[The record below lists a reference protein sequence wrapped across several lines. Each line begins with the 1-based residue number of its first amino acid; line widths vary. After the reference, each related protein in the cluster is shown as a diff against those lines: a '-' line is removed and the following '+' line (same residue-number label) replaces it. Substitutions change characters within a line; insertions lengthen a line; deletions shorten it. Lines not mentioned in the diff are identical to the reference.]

1 MPQRDKRICAL
12 EGPPSWGQIDLK
24 RIHEDAGRSG
34 YQPIRGNR
42 TERFENLTDRGVKL
56 QAKVLQPLDCRA
68 FEGLVSQPRVL
79 QAETGLPEDGEA
91 SLTVQDADSPN
102 RPSGRMPVI
111 FAAHGAPVLLDDA
124 MWVAELAA
132 WAQAMPRPKSILMVS
147 AHWEERPATLGATR
161 TVPLVYDFYGF
172 PEHYYRTQYPAP
184 GAPELAAR
192 VRDLLGQANM
202 AVADNPERGLD
213 HGAYVP
219 LVAMYPEADVPVLQ
233 ISMPGL
239 DANTLF
245 ELGRAVAPLRDAGV
259 LVFGSGFLTHNMRYA
274 FRPGI
279 PEWAREFDRWAEDA
293 LARFDVDA
301 LIDFQSRAPAA
312 RMALPTWEHYAPVLV
327 AAGAVADARP
337 QVAFPIAGWWMDGA
351 FTRRSVQFD

>member
-1 MPQRDKRICAL
+1 
-12 EGPPSWGQIDLK
+12 
-24 RIHEDAGRSG
+24 
-34 YQPIRGNR
+34 
-42 TERFENLTDRGVKL
+42 
-56 QAKVLQPLDCRA
+56 
-68 FEGLVSQPRVL
+68 
-79 QAETGLPEDGEA
+79 
-91 SLTVQDADSPN
+91 
-102 RPSGRMPVI
+102 MPVI
-111 FAAHGAPVLLDDA
+111 FVAHGAPVLLDDA
-124 MWVAELAA
+124 AWMAELAA

-147 AHWEERPATLGATR
+147 AHWEKRPATFGATR

-172 PEHYYRTQYPAP
+172 PQHYYQTKYPAP

-192 VRDLLGQANM
+192 VRDLLGQAKM
-202 AVADNPERGLD
+202 PVADDSERGLD

-239 DANTLF
+239 DANALF
-245 ELGRAVAPLRDAGV
+245 ELGRAVAPLRDEGV
-259 LVFGSGFLTHNMRYA
+259 LVLGSGFLTHNMRYA

-279 PEWAREFDRWAEDA
+279 PEWAREFDAWAADA

-312 RMALPTWEHYAPVLV
+312 RMALPTWEHYAPLLV
-327 AAGAVADARP
+327 AAGAVAKVRP
-337 QVAFPIAGWWMDGA
+337 QVVFPITGWWMDGA